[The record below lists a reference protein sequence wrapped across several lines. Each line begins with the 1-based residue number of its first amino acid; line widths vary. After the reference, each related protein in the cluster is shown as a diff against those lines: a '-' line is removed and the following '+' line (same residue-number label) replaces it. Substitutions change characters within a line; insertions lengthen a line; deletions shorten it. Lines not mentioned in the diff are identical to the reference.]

1 MSFDLVMRT
10 LGVVACLYTVA
21 YFVTSMSVA
30 ALNAVTF
37 NSGPMCG
44 ETGCVTVAQHRPRLM
59 PGPGPRRRALVGRRV
74 VPAERLRPASP
85 IRPNYV
91 GSDALR
97 RPTASAT

>member
-10 LGVVACLYTVA
+10 LGVVTCLYTVA

-44 ETGCVTVAQHRPRLM
+44 QSGCVSVAQHQERMRP
-59 PGPGPRRRALVGRRV
+59 GQGRD
-74 VPAERLRPASP
+74 AEPWWGVASFLQ
-85 IRPNYV
+85 
-91 GSDALR
+91 D
-97 RPTASAT
+97 

>member
-10 LGVVACLYTVA
+10 LGVVTCLYTVA

-44 ETGCVTVAQHRPRLM
+44 ATGCVTVAQHQERLM
-59 PGPGPRRRALVGRRV
+59 PGQGRG
-74 VPAERLRPASP
+74 AEPLWIAASFLRSQ
-85 IRPNYV
+85 
-91 GSDALR
+91 
-97 RPTASAT
+97 

>member
-44 ETGCVTVAQHRPRLM
+44 ETGCVTVAEYRRKLM
-59 PGPGPRRRALVGRRV
+59 PGQGRD
-74 VPAERLRPASP
+74 AEPLWVAASFLQ
-85 IRPNYV
+85 N
-91 GSDALR
+91 D
-97 RPTASAT
+97 

>member
-44 ETGCVTVAQHRPRLM
+44 ETGCVTVAEHRPRLM
-59 PGPGPRRRALVGRRV
+59 PCQGRD
-74 VPAERLRPASP
+74 AEPLWVAASFLQ
-85 IRPNYV
+85 N
-91 GSDALR
+91 D
-97 RPTASAT
+97 